1 MQIEVKRDYLSDE
14 SLALNS
20 LKHLKKKKKINHH
33 EKFAILGYL
42 LQVLKKLLT
51 KCCFV
56 VEENYFINT
65 R

>member
-1 MQIEVKRDYLSDE
+1 MKRDYLSDE

-20 LKHLKKKKKINHH
+20 LKHLKKKINHH

-42 LQVLKKLLT
+42 LQVLQKLLT
-51 KCCFV
+51 KCFYV
-56 VEENYFINT
+56 VEENYFINS

>member
-1 MQIEVKRDYLSDE
+1 MKRDYLSDE

-20 LKHLKKKKKINHH
+20 LKHLKEKKINHH

-42 LQVLKKLLT
+42 LQVLQKLLT

-56 VEENYFINT
+56 VEENYFINS